1 LAGKSQKM
9 ALGEN
14 HRRVVS
20 AVLRRAETTCDEV
33 IWCLERT
40 GSDLHQVEEDVTA
53 AQAETL
59 RSLVSRLREE
69 MRRVQEEVVV
79 DPSVQSRARAIAASV
94 SLTRTEL
101 EEVLTPGL
109 RGYGALAPETEA
121 ALDKQFSRLLFY
133 LQALGEIAQRSRTR
147 GAA

>member
-1 LAGKSQKM
+1 MAEESHKV

-20 AVLRRAETTCDEV
+20 AVLRRVETTCDEV
-33 IWCLERT
+33 IWWLERA
-40 GSDLHQVEEDVTA
+40 GGDLHKIEEDVTS
-53 AQAETL
+53 AQADGL
-59 RSLVSRLREE
+59 RLLVDRLREE
-69 MRRVQEEVVV
+69 MRRVQEELVV
-79 DPSVQSRARAIAASV
+79 DPSVQSRARGIAASV

-109 RGYGALAPETEA
+109 RGYGALASETEA

-133 LQALGEIAQRSRTR
+133 LHALGEIAERNRSR
-147 GAA
+147 GVA